1 MSIVY
6 TTTMGKKC
14 IPGVICIENMTLFF
28 LIIIFITLT
37 YLIIQYSRSSASSGV
52 RNGHFSQNVFASQP
66 TLIAPVSPPTYVSTF
81 GGVSTR
87 YQQDPIN
94 DPYSPPFKTDG
105 MTFPPTRTLDV
116 RGLPPPVV
124 IRDGY
129 SMGVGVPVNVQ
140 TNQVNTAY
148 SQIGILTKES
158 SGFGGGPVI
167 LPLMGRSLW
176 NGRDKWQ
183 YYTMSNAAGAAINTK
198 LPIKVNGR
206 SCTGEYGCDSITTGE
221 MVYVEGF
228 DDVFRATIY
237 ENASLAYLPV

>member
-1 MSIVY
+1 
-6 TTTMGKKC
+6 MGKKC
-14 IPGVICIENMTLFF
+14 IPGVICMENMTLFILVLVL
-28 LIIIFITLT
+28 LILV
-37 YLIIQYSRSSASSGV
+37 YLIIQYARQPAAV
-52 RNGHFSQNVFASQP
+52 RLESPYVVSQP
-66 TLIAPVSPPTYVSTF
+66 VSMPSLIAPVSSMVALPQLTTLL

-105 MTFPPTRTLDV
+105 MIFPPTRMVDV
-116 RGLPPPVV
+116 RGYPPTVV
-124 IRDGY
+124 VGG
-129 SMGVGVPVNVQ
+129 SVGVPVNVQ

-148 SQIGILTKES
+148 SQVGILTKEM
-158 SGFGGGPVI
+158 GGVGGMPVI

-183 YYTMSNAAGAAINTK
+183 YYTMSNTAAAAVNTK
-198 LPIKVNGR
+198 LPIKVKGR
-206 SCTGEYGCDSITTGE
+206 SCTGEYGCDSISTGD

-228 DDVFRATIY
+228 DDIFRATIY